1 MSGEDTGR
9 EIIRVA
15 HNRIVREAP
24 VMIRECLAKL
34 SEEQVWWRPNR
45 KANAVGNLVI
55 HLCGA
60 TRWFLGK
67 GVGGVDYV
75 RDRDGEFAERG
86 PIPTA
91 ALLTLLDGT
100 VAEADRT
107 IGGLAPERLG
117 DSTQGIEPPM
127 TVLACLMRQ
136 SHHWAYHAGQVV
148 TITKLLR
155 EGAIT
160 DLYRRTMVK

>member
-1 MSGEDTGR
+1 MTADEPGR

-15 HNRIVREAP
+15 HNRIVRESP
-24 VMIRECLAKL
+24 VMIRECLAQL
-34 SEEQVWWRPNR
+34 SEAQVWWRPNAH
-45 KANAVGNLVI
+45 ANAVGNLVI

-67 GVGGVDYV
+67 GVSAVAYA

-100 VAEADRT
+100 VAEADKILT
-107 IGGLAPERLG
+107 GLAPGRLG
-117 DSTQGIEPPM
+117 EMTQGIEPPM
-127 TVLACLMRQ
+127 TILACLMRQ
-136 SHHWAYHAGQVV
+136 SHHWAYHVGQVV
-148 TITKLLR
+148 TITKLLH
-155 EGAIT
+155 EGALD